1 MEDDDNQG
9 FVQSMTFVYLV
20 FILGVIT
27 VLFGISKLN
36 KPVIVIGYILLF
48 YVVIRLFREEEE
60 LEEEEE
66 TEEEE
71 EEKEEAEE
79 EEETEEEEEEKEE
92 AEEEE
97 EKKEEK
103 PKKKAAPKKKPA
115 KKGKK

>member
-66 TEEEE
+66 
-71 EEKEEAEE
+71 KEEAEE
-79 EEETEEEEEEKEE
+79 EEETEEEEEEEDEE
-92 AEEEE
+92 EEETEEEEE
-97 EKKEEK
+97 EKEEEK